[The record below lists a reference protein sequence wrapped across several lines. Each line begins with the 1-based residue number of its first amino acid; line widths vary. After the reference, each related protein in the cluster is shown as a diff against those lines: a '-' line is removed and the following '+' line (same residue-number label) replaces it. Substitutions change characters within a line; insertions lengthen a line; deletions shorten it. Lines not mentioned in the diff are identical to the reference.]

1 MIFTDISKKGIFE
14 FIRFTYLHVMISYF
28 IDKDISKAQT
38 IHKSVYTDIAAFE
51 KFRNKIFLRTWQY
64 IGNTDEV
71 TSSKNVFPCKF
82 IEGFI
87 EEPMIIVKN
96 ENAFKTLSN
105 VCTHRG
111 NLLITEPCNSNKF
124 ITCKYHGRRFTL
136 DGSLQFMPEFK
147 EVQNFPSEEDNLY
160 TFPTGKWGNW
170 LFTSLEKTK
179 SFNDYFKPMMDR
191 LSWLPLEEFKYR
203 PELGKD
209 YYINANWALYCENYL
224 EGFHIPFVHEG
235 LNAVIDY
242 GSYETLPEGQCV
254 LQLGYAKEDEDCF
267 QLPPSSID
275 YGKKIAA
282 YYYWFFPNLMFNFYP
297 WGLSLN
303 IVKPMGV
310 NKTKVS
316 FLVFIYDES
325 KYDHGA
331 GSDLDK
337 VEHEDEEI
345 VENVQKGLYSRV
357 YKHGRYSVTREQ
369 GTHHF
374 HRLLAE
380 ALNEH

>member
-1 MIFTDISKKGIFE
+1 
-14 FIRFTYLHVMISYF
+14 MISYF
-28 IDKDISKAQT
+28 VDKDISKAKT
-38 IHKSVYTDIAAFE
+38 IHKSVYTDKAAFE
-51 KFRNKIFLRTWQY
+51 KFRNLIFPRTWQY
-64 IGNTDEV
+64 LCSEDEV
-71 TSSKNVFPCKF
+71 TNDKNLFPCEF

-87 EEPMIIVKN
+87 EEPMVVIKN
-96 ENAFKTLSN
+96 QNDYHVLSN
-105 VCTHRG
+105 VCSHRG
-111 NLLITEPCNSNKF
+111 NLLITEKCNSTKF
-124 ITCKYHGRRFTL
+124 ITCKYHGRRFSL
-136 DGSLQFMPEFK
+136 DGKFQFMPEFK
-147 EVQNFPSEEDNLY
+147 EVKDFPSEEDHLHN
-160 TFPTGKWGNW
+160 FAFGKWGKW
-170 LFTSLEKTK
+170 LFSSIDKRKT
-179 SFNDYFKPMMDR
+179 FEEYFSPMMQR
-191 LSWLPLEEFKYR
+191 LSWLSLEEFTYR

-224 EGFHIPFVHEG
+224 EGFHIPFVHES

-254 LQLGYAKEDEDCF
+254 LQLGYAKDDEDCF
-267 QLPPSSID
+267 DLPTSSPD
-275 YGKKIAA
+275 FGKKVAA

-303 IVKPMGV
+303 MVKPIDV

-316 FLVFIYDES
+316 FLVFIHDEK
-325 KYDHGA
+325 KYNHGA

-337 VEHEDEEI
+337 VELEDEEI
-345 VENVQKGLYSRV
+345 VQNVQKGLYSRV
-357 YKHGRYSVTREQ
+357 YQHGRYSVTREQ